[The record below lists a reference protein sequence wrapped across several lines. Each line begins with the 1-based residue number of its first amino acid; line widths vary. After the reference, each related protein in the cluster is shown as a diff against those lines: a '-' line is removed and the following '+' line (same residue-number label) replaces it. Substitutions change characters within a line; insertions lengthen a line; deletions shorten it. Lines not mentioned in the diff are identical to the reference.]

1 MEENVKQRTIITVM
15 TALILF
21 STATLLLAE
30 NAARSPY
37 NPSVVYS
44 GQFRSNAVYFH
55 NRRNPVWYLGIKQ
68 ELDVIK
74 CREAQESFMRTG
86 RWGGHFELDSSCGGT
101 SEPTEWA
108 VGNWLNFS
116 GAKGK

>member
-1 MEENVKQRTIITVM
+1 MKKRTIITEISV
-15 TALILF
+15 LILLC
-21 STATLLLAE
+21 TATLVLAE
-30 NAARSPY
+30 NAAKIPY

-44 GQFRSNAVYFH
+44 GQFNSNAVYFH

-68 ELDVIK
+68 ELVAIK
-74 CREAQESFMRTG
+74 CRAAQESFMRTG
-86 RWGGHFELDSSCGGT
+86 RWGGHFEPDSSCGGT